1 MNSIDIQNLAKKL
14 LSEGR
19 IVKANTIIG
28 LKSDEYLSFRSR
40 IYRTYVVERNNQLF
54 WITQVNADITSIYD
68 LLKEKERSR
77 NHY

>member
-1 MNSIDIQNLAKKL
+1 MNSIDIQSLAKKL

-28 LKSDEYLSFRSR
+28 LKSDEYLSSRSR

-68 LLKEKERSR
+68 LLKEKEVTTL
-77 NHY
+77 

>member
-1 MNSIDIQNLAKKL
+1 MNSIDIQSLAKKL

-68 LLKEKERSR
+68 LLKEKEVTAL
-77 NHY
+77 

>member
-28 LKSDEYLSFRSR
+28 LKSDEYLSSRSR

-68 LLKEKERSR
+68 LLKEKEVTAL
-77 NHY
+77 